1 MRMTPKIAKSENL
14 QPGLFDQEEV
24 HVGLKPVQK
33 AKARLTTL
41 VEALL
46 IEIAA
51 SIATGEARNEQDH
64 H

>member
-14 QPGLFDQEEV
+14 QPGLFDQEEA
-24 HVGLKPVQK
+24 HVGLRPAQ
-33 AKARLTTL
+33 KARLTTL

-51 SIATGEARNEQDH
+51 SIATAEARNE
-64 H
+64 

>member
-14 QPGLFDQEEV
+14 QPGLFDQEEPPV
-24 HVGLKPVQK
+24 ALKPAQ
-33 AKARLTTL
+33 KARLTPL

-51 SIATGEARNEQDH
+51 SIATGEARNE
-64 H
+64 